1 VSHGNSPFAVCN
13 ACGADGYGRRMAQ
26 YTCWRQRALRR
37 RGAITGV
44 ATFAVLLRLEE
55 QYR

>member
-1 VSHGNSPFAVCN
+1 MRN
-13 ACGADGYGRRMAQ
+13 ACGARTVTAGAWHSILAGESAIVE
-26 YTCWRQRALRR
+26 RQPRR
-37 RGAITGV
+37 RGATTGV